1 VISGVRP
8 EVWVICGE
16 RNPTAPDES
25 LYMYLIPLR
34 IPFFSRTDNGLFE
47 RIKKKVPGPV
57 SVSPSWILASSTPG
71 TQVFVQTGLQ
81 LGGV

>member
-1 VISGVRP
+1 MISGVQP

-16 RNPTAPDES
+16 RNPTAPNES
-25 LYMYLIPLR
+25 LYMYFIPLR
-34 IPFFSRTDNGLFE
+34 ISFFSHTDNYLFE
-47 RIKKKVPGPV
+47 RIKKKVSGPIG
-57 SVSPSWILASSTPG
+57 PSWMLASSTPG